1 MHRGSCLCGTVCYEI
16 DGDLIAPYLC
26 HCQRCRKAHGGAF
39 AAVITVPAAA
49 FRFVSGEESLSD
61 FYRADSTLHRVF
73 CRNCGSPILSRRD
86 TLPDLVRI
94 RAGSLDT
101 PYSTKPASH
110 IFVGSKA
117 DWFDIHDAA
126 PQYAERAS

>member
-1 MHRGSCLCGTVCYEI
+1 MHRGSCLCGTVRYEV
-16 DGDLIAPYLC
+16 DGDLPPPYLC

-49 FRFVSGEESLSD
+49 FRFVGGEEMLGD
-61 FYRADSTLHRVF
+61 FYQAESTLHRVF
-73 CRNCGSPILSRRD
+73 CKNCGSPILSRRD

-101 PYSTKPASH
+101 PYAVKPASH

-117 DWFDIHDAA
+117 DWFDIRDTA